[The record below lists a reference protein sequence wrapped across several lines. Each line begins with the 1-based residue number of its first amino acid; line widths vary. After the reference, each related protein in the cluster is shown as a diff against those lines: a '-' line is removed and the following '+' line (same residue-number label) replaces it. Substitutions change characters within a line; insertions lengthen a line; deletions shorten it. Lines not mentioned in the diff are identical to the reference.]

1 MNHMTNILEEVIQS
15 ITRLRNTLSRGISVQ
30 VDLFEER
37 AIVKATAYAWFNK
50 HRPSF
55 GSIAHL
61 TAINDV
67 DNGFNQL
74 LEFADRRTKRSR
86 INHHLKILKSYITS
100 LRSEIIQQNLTSN
113 NQPDESLPNFAVLV
127 SDPRMLAILKRRWE
141 ETKKCLSSG
150 AHLAATVMMGALLE
164 ALFLARA
171 NRLDDKT
178 ALFKAKSA
186 PIDSKTKTPLP
197 LTKWTLNNYI
207 EVAHEIG
214 WIRESGKNVGIVLR
228 DYRNFIHPSKELSH
242 NIFIDHRD
250 SQMFWVIFKSLAS
263 QVIDSV

>member
-1 MNHMTNILEEVIQS
+1 MNHMTDILEEVIQS
-15 ITRLRNTLSRGISVQ
+15 ITRLRNTLSKGKSVQ
-30 VDLFEER
+30 VDSSEER

-50 HRPSF
+50 HRTSF
-55 GSIAHL
+55 VSVTKL
-61 TAINDV
+61 TTFNDV
-67 DNGFNQL
+67 DNGFNKL
-74 LEFADRRTKRSR
+74 LEFADHRTKRSR
-86 INHHLKILKSYITS
+86 VIGNLKTLKSYITA

-113 NQPDESLPNFAVLV
+113 NQPDESLPPFAVLV
-127 SDPRMLAILKRRWE
+127 QDPRMLAILKRRWD
-141 ETKKCLSSG
+141 ETITCLSSG

-178 ALFKAKSA
+178 SLFKAKSA

-242 NIFIDHRD
+242 NVSIDHRD
-250 SQMFWVIFKSLAS
+250 SQIFWVIFKSLAS
-263 QVIDSV
+263 QIIASI